1 MVLLKWFQKP
11 TISLHILR
19 ITANKYFGEVG
30 EQIVLDPGRDFVC
43 RCLQL
48 QFSPGPVRVL
58 CKLIWLFGFFPSTSG
73 VISVL
78 FS

>member
-30 EQIVLDPGRDFVC
+30 EQIVWILAETLSVDVC
-43 RCLQL
+43 NYN
-48 QFSPGPVRVL
+48 
-58 CKLIWLFGFFPSTSG
+58 FPLAQWESYVS
-73 VISVL
+73 
-78 FS
+78 